1 MYDRAERIKLVKQ
14 RAGELRHKREKKSLR
29 TLFALCLTLSL
40 ALVQAFAL
48 VIRGSRGAF
57 VQEMFGAT
65 LMFEDAGAYV
75 LVGVLSFT
83 AAVIVTV
90 LGLRHRHK
98 VEMSQKHNAQTKDSH
113 SNAKTEKCD

>member
-1 MYDRAERIKLVKQ
+1 
-14 RAGELRHKREKKSLR
+14 
-29 TLFALCLTLSL
+29 
-40 ALVQAFAL
+40 
-48 VIRGSRGAF
+48 
-57 VQEMFGAT
+57 
-65 LMFEDAGAYV
+65 MFEDAGAYV

-98 VEMSQKHNAQTKDSH
+98 VEMSQKHNGQTKDSH